1 MVQHKQLHEKRLL
14 ICFFDK
20 GKVNMYKN
28 IFFNYYLLFFN
39 KFLYIFAK
47 NLNNG
52 KRNKI
57 YLELN

>member
-28 IFFNYYLLFFN
+28 FFSIIIYCFSINFYIYLL
-39 KFLYIFAK
+39 
-47 NLNNG
+47 
-52 KRNKI
+52 KI
-57 YLELN
+57 